1 MMCYV
6 ADAESGT
13 KTTFVATNL
22 DMRGRECVRNRH
34 RTGKTAFIAQ
44 SKLRK
49 NEFDKS
55 FTTLKQIRVY

>member
-22 DMRGRECVRNRH
+22 DMRGRECVRAGDAMH
-34 RTGKTAFIAQ
+34 
-44 SKLRK
+44 LHLDVRK
-49 NEFDKS
+49 FFS
-55 FTTLKQIRVY
+55 QLGL